1 MPEFNEKKINV
12 MQVVGVM
19 NRGGAEVMVMDI
31 YRKISEDINFNF
43 LINYKPKAGIVN
55 GQFDSDILDLG
66 AKINHIG
73 AQWDIGPIKYI
84 KEFKRICT
92 EVGTPDIIHIHMNAK
107 SGLICLAA
115 RLAGIKKIIV
125 HSHGELK
132 LDFRSLKGSLSSVEL
147 ILQRLLINSLGT
159 DFWGCSDKAIKS
171 LFSNS
176 IINSEKSKLIKNA
189 IDVDK
194 FILRRNYKDINLKN
208 SLKKTSDTIIIGT
221 VGRVVRRKNLKFII
235 EILNILKNN
244 DCNFKFIN
252 VGKVDDSDYMREVNS
267 LVDKFDLHDN
277 FLQYGLTDDVPKAM
291 SIFDVFLSPA
301 KNEAFG
307 IVAIEAQAMG
317 IPCLLSTGFPEAVDV
332 NLGLTTFISG
342 YKPEVWADQILKH
355 NEFEGLKDSAIKK
368 AFSDSGFDIA
378 TNIKTIEELYRN

>member
-1 MPEFNEKKINV
+1 MTLPNNNKLKV
-12 MQVVGVM
+12 LQVVGRM
-19 NRGGAEVMVMDI
+19 NRGGAEVMLMDL
-31 YRKISEDINFNF
+31 YRNLSDEISFDF
-43 LINYKPKAGIVN
+43 LINYKVN
-55 GQFDSDILDLG
+55 QGVTIGDFDSEIEDLG
-66 AKINHIG
+66 GSIKHIG

-84 KEFKRICT
+84 KEFKRIIK
-92 EVGTPDIIHIHMNAK
+92 EIGKPDVVHIHLNAK
-107 SGLICLAA
+107 SGIISLAA
-115 RLAGIKKIIV
+115 RLSGINKIIV

-132 LDFRSLKGSLSSVEL
+132 LDFGSLKSSLSSVEL
-147 ILQRLLINSLGT
+147 ILQRHLINSLGT

-194 FILRRNYKDINLKN
+194 FILRRNDKDINFKN

-244 DCNFKFIN
+244 NCRFKFIN

-267 LVDKFDLHDN
+267 LVDQFDLHDN

-291 SIFDVFLSPA
+291 SIFDLFISPA

-317 IPCLLSTGFPEAVDV
+317 IPCLLSTGFPAAVDV
-332 NLGLTTFISG
+332 NVGLTKFISG

-355 NEFEGLKDSAIKK
+355 NEFEGLKDSDIKQ